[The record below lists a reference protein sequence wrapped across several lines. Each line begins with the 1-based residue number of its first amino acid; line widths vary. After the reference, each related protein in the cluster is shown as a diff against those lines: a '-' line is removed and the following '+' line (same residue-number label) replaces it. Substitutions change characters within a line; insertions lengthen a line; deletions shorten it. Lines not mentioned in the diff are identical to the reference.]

1 MSFGQGFGGLFGGPE
16 DGRSGGSGSGSGAP
30 GGPSGPGGWFGGPQG
45 PTGPGGPQRPDG
57 PQRPG
62 GGSSTGQRRPGRPSA
77 LVLTIIIVAAL
88 VALFVLFSGIYTEIL
103 WFNQIGYTEVF
114 WTENITRAVLFIIA
128 GLVMAAAVWLAMSLA
143 WRARPK
149 DLGSRT
155 RDTLAQYQKQLEPIR
170 RLVFIGVPALLGF
183 FAGSAAMGA
192 WQDVLL
198 FLNQEPYGKVDPEF
212 GMDLTFYMA
221 TLPMLGILVGYLIS
235 VVLIA
240 GIAGLLVHYLYGSI
254 RVEERGGITIER
266 GARIHIGV
274 FAALFLLLQGANYW
288 LDRYR
293 TLQSQQGNWA
303 GALYTDVHAVIPTST
318 ILAVTAVI
326 VAILFVVT
334 IVTGRWRISIV
345 GTVVLIIGAVVAG
358 AVYPFAVQ
366 EWQVKPSEQ
375 TREAEYISRNIEM
388 TREAYGLSEMEYTNY
403 AGETEADEGG
413 LTNESANTANIRLM
427 DPNLLSRT
435 FGQLQQFRP
444 YYGFPNTLHVD
455 RYEVDGETKDTVIA
469 AREVSVDPNSSWVNQ
484 HIIYTHGYGMVAAD
498 ASAVAAGGRP
508 SFLLSGIPSQGEL
521 GTDEDYEPRIYFGM
535 NSPQYSVVGAP
546 EGAPDRERDRP
557 QDADSTADTTYTFT
571 GEGGPSVGNLFN
583 RLIYAIKFGSTE
595 LLLSSDINSESQ
607 ILYDR
612 NPVQRV
618 EKVAPYLT
626 VDSNAYPAI
635 VDGRIQWIVD
645 AYTTSDS
652 FPYSRQEQ
660 LDSAT
665 QDALNTDMSANLT
678 GRVNYIR
685 NSVKATVDAY
695 SGEVTLYAW
704 EADPLLQAWQKVY
717 PSTLKPYS
725 EMSAELMDHVRY
737 PEDMFKVQRE
747 LLGRYHVTN
756 AADFYENNDAWD
768 VPADPTQDNPN
779 IKQPPYYMSLQM
791 PGKDEA
797 AFSLT
802 TTFIPQLRD
811 AGTQRNVLY
820 GFLSANGEAGTGE
833 DGVKSEDYGHL
844 QLLELPRS
852 TAVPGPGQAQANFDS
867 NSTVSRELNLLR
879 QGASSVINGNMITL
893 PVANGILYVQPVY
906 VQSTGSTSYPTL
918 RKVLVSFGDR
928 VGFGDTLQE
937 SLDQVFG
944 GDAGID
950 TGETPTAPTDGDG
963 DQAEPPMA
971 LSDQEQLSE
980 ALADAQAAIEASET
994 ALSSGDWAAYG
1005 EAQQQLNDA
1014 LQRATEADDAINGV
1028 TDSGAEGDAPA
1039 EDQSAEDTAPEG
1051 EGTEG

>member
-1 MSFGQGFGGLFGGPE
+1 M
-16 DGRSGGSGSGSGAP
+16 
-30 GGPSGPGGWFGGPQG
+30 
-45 PTGPGGPQRPDG
+45 
-57 PQRPG
+57 
-62 GGSSTGQRRPGRPSA
+62 
-77 LVLTIIIVAAL
+77 LTIIIVAAL
-88 VALFVLFSGIYTEIL
+88 VALFVLFSGVYTEIL
-103 WFNQIGYTEVF
+103 WFNQIGYSEVF
-114 WTENITRAVLFIIA
+114 WTEHITRAVLFVIGA
-128 GLVMAAAVWLAMSLA
+128 LVMGGATWAAMWLA
-143 WRARPK
+143 WRSRPK
-149 DLGSRT
+149 NLGDRT
-155 RDTLAQYQKQLEPIR
+155 RDTLAQYQQQLEPIR
-170 RLVFIGVPALLGF
+170 RLVFIGVPALLAF
-183 FAGSAAMGA
+183 FAGSAAMSA

-198 FLNQEPYGKVDPEF
+198 FLNQVPYGKVDPEF
-212 GMDLTFYMA
+212 GMDFSFYMA

-254 RVEERGGITIER
+254 RVEERGGITVEK
-266 GARIHIGV
+266 GARIHLGV
-274 FAALFLLLQGANYW
+274 FAALFLILQGANYW

-293 TLQSQQGNWA
+293 TLQSQSGQWA

-318 ILAVTAVI
+318 ILAVAAVL

-334 IVTGRWRISIV
+334 IITGRWRISLI
-345 GTVVLIIGAVVAG
+345 GTVVLIIGAIVAG
-358 AVYPFAVQ
+358 GAYPFAIQ

-375 TREAEYISRNIEM
+375 TREAEYIKRNIEL
-388 TREAYGLSEMEYTNY
+388 TREAYGLNEIENTQY
-403 AGETEADEGG
+403 AGETEAEEGG
-413 LTNESANTANIRLM
+413 LTGESTNTANIRLM

-455 RYEVDGETKDTVIA
+455 RYEVDGETKDTIIA
-469 AREVSVDPNSSWVNQ
+469 AREVNVDRESSWVNQ

-498 ASAVAAGGRP
+498 ASEVSAGGRP
-508 SFLLSGIPSQGEL
+508 SFLLSGIPSRGDL
-521 GTDEDYEPRIYFGM
+521 GSDADYEPRIYFGM

-546 EGAPDRERDRP
+546 DNAPERERDRP
-557 QDADSTADTTYTFT
+557 QDADSTEDTTYTFS
-571 GEGGPSVGNLFN
+571 GDGGPSVGNLFN
-583 RLIYAIKFGSTE
+583 KLVYAIKFGSTE
-595 LLLSSDINSESQ
+595 LLLSTDINSESQ

-626 VDSNAYPAI
+626 VDSNSYPAI

-645 AYTTSDS
+645 AYTTSDA
-652 FPYSRQEQ
+652 FPYSKQEQ

-665 QDALNTDMSANLT
+665 RDALNTDVAANLS

-704 EADPLLQAWQKVY
+704 EEDPLLQAWQKVY

-725 EMSAELMDHVRY
+725 EMTAELMDHVRY

-756 AADFYENNDAWD
+756 PGDFYENNDAWS
-768 VPADPTQDNPN
+768 VPADPTQGNADV
-779 IKQPPYYMSLQM
+779 KQPPYYMSLQM
-791 PGKDEA
+791 PGKDEP

-802 TTFIPQLRD
+802 TTFIPQLRE

-820 GFLSANGEAGTGE
+820 GFLSANGDAGTGK
-833 DGVKSEDYGHL
+833 DGEKAESYGHL

-867 NSTVSRELNLLR
+867 NDQVSRELNLLR
-879 QGASSVINGNMITL
+879 QGASDVINGNMITL

-944 GDAGID
+944 GDSGVD
-950 TGETPTAPTDGDG
+950 TGEPPAAPGEGEPGADPTPPLA
-963 DQAEPPMA
+963 Q
-971 LSDQEQLSE
+971 SDQERLSE
-980 ALADAQAAIEASET
+980 ALADAQSAIEASET
-994 ALSSGDWAAYG
+994 AMATGDWAAYG
-1005 EAQQQLNDA
+1005 EAQSQLNDA
-1014 LQRATEADDAINGV
+1014 LRRATEADDSIREAI
-1028 TDSGAEGDAPA
+1028 GAPDPAA
-1039 EDQSAEDTAPEG
+1039 EDGATEGEAAPEDAASEG
-1051 EGTEG
+1051 EGTDG